1 MTQTT
6 PPPIVVPKR
15 SVAGFIWAAV
25 IFVVTSAVGIGLV
38 IGSFFV
44 LASSISGFKAIDA
57 GETSRVQLGT
67 GEWHVFGGAASSFG
81 MDQITIEIIDPSG
94 QQVLPNTSAASY
106 SADDNGMKYESFGS
120 FDVKSAGTY
129 TVRVDGPPGTTAR
142 IGQISL
148 LGFIGLLVGGIAIG
162 SLGFVLAL
170 VVLIVTLVRRSRSKR
185 TMAPPVAFGSPPAP
199 FIAPPAPVV
208 SSQPPPP
215 APPAPAPLPPP
226 PSAN

>member
-129 TVRVDGPPGTTAR
+129 TVRVEGPPGTTAR

-148 LGFIGLLVGGIAIG
+148 LSFIGLLVGGIAIG
-162 SLGFVLAL
+162 GLGFVLAL
-170 VVLIVTLVRRSRSKR
+170 VVLIVTIVRRSRSKR
-185 TMAPPVAFGSPPAP
+185 AMAPPMPSG
-199 FIAPPAPVV
+199 
-208 SSQPPPP
+208 PPP
-215 APPAPAPLPPP
+215 APPAPPVVTAVPAGSVPPPVPPAPMPPP
-226 PSAN
+226 PPGN

>member
-1 MTQTT
+1 MQ
-6 PPPIVVPKR
+6 
-15 SVAGFIWAAV
+15 
-25 IFVVTSAVGIGLV
+25 
-38 IGSFFV
+38 
-44 LASSISGFKAIDA
+44 
-57 GETSRVQLGT
+57 
-67 GEWHVFGGAASSFG
+67 
-81 MDQITIEIIDPSG
+81 QITIDITDPSG
-94 QQVLPNTSAASY
+94 EQVVPNTSATSY

-148 LGFIGLLVGGIAIG
+148 LSFIGLLVGGIAIG
-162 SLGFVLAL
+162 GLGFVLAL

-185 TMAPPVAFGSPPAP
+185 TMAPPVAPGPPPAP

-208 SSQPPPP
+208 ASQPPPP
-215 APPAPAPLPPP
+215 APPAPTPPPPP

>member
-1 MTQTT
+1 M
-6 PPPIVVPKR
+6 VVPKR
-15 SVAGFIWAAV
+15 SNAGFIWAAV
-25 IFVVTSAVGIGLV
+25 IFVLTTAIGIGMV
-38 IGSFFV
+38 VSSFLV
-44 LASSISGFKAIDA
+44 LASSISGFKAVDA
-57 GETSRVQLGT
+57 GEISKVQLGK
-67 GEWHVFGGAASSFG
+67 GEWYVFGGASTTFG
-81 MDQITIEIIDPSG
+81 MQQITIDITDPSG
-94 QQVLPNTSAASY
+94 SQVVPNTSATSY

-148 LGFIGLLVGGIAIG
+148 LSFIGLLVGGIAIG

-185 TMAPPVAFGSPPAP
+185 TMATPVAPGPPPAP

-208 SSQPPPP
+208 ASQPPPP
-215 APPAPAPLPPP
+215 APPAPAPPPPP